1 VSLTAELLRR
11 TKARAQ
17 QELQAQ
23 RSTAAP
29 QAPYTRSFGDHIAAV
44 YPKFPFTRHNTRL
57 VEIGQRVGTG
67 EIPRLL
73 LMLPPRHFKS
83 TIFSRFL
90 PSWFIRRYPDR
101 TWGQGAHS
109 QPLAEEFG
117 QAARDYFT
125 ASGGELDPSS
135 AGKGRW
141 KVAGHLGGFWG
152 AGVGKGT
159 GLPAHFINVDDPIK
173 NRQEAESAAYRRQ
186 LYDWWSTVLNT
197 REEPG
202 CIKLITHTRWADAD
216 LIGWLIG
223 QVEDLERDGNADA
236 VEPWHVIQMP
246 MIAEPVQIAVPAT
259 LTLEADNRDP
269 GEVLDPDRFDAE
281 WARRKRLNTPDRD
294 WAALYQQRPQPS
306 GGTIFTPEM
315 FRFYG
320 TEDRPGLEGDAI
332 LPKRF
337 TRVIASIDCTFKDT
351 AGTDMVA
358 FTNWGQD
365 NAGVWL
371 LDLQNQRMDF
381 SATMDAITGLWPS
394 WGFGELLVE
403 DKANGPAV
411 ISVLKRAAA
420 GFAVHAI
427 RPDGGK
433 TARAN
438 ATTPQFN
445 QGRVWFPRWHPLT
458 ALLAS
463 QLTKFPGDTFD
474 DLVDSTTQLI
484 NFVQG
489 TGPMR
494 VSTVHYGHGSAAPPP
509 ADPFADADMP
519 KRRRLTGV
527 PGFR

>member
-1 VSLTAELLRR
+1 VTFPAADPITAAL
-11 TKARAQ
+11 ARAQ
-17 QELQAQ
+17 LARTQ
-23 RSTAAP
+23 STAP
-29 QAPYTRSFGDHIAAV
+29 LSAPYTRSFGDHIAAV

-90 PSWFIRRYPDR
+90 PSWFLRLHPDR

-117 QAARDYFT
+117 QAARDYFV
-125 ASGGELDPSS
+125 ASGGELDASS

-202 CIKLITHTRWADAD
+202 CLKLITHTRWADAD
-216 LIGWLIG
+216 LIGWLIQ
-223 QVEDLERDGNADA
+223 QVEELERDGNADA
-236 VEPWHVIQMP
+236 AEPWHVIQMP
-246 MIAEPVQIAVPAT
+246 MIAEPVQIAVPAS
-259 LTLEADNRDP
+259 LTLEVDDRQP
-269 GEVLDPDRFDAE
+269 GDVLDPDRFDAE
-281 WARRKRLNTPDRD
+281 WARKKRLNTPDRD
-294 WAALYQQRPQPS
+294 WAALYQQRPRPD
-306 GGTIFTPEM
+306 GGTVFSAEM
-315 FRFYG
+315 FRYYG
-320 TEDRPGLEGDAI
+320 TTDRPGELGDGV
-332 LPKRF
+332 LPERF
-337 TRVIASIDCTFKDT
+337 ARRLASIDCTFKDS

-358 FTNWGQD
+358 ITLWGQD
-365 NAGVWL
+365 AAGLWL
-371 LDLQNQRMDF
+371 LDIVNQRLDF
-381 SATMDAITGLWPS
+381 SATMDTIAALWPTWS
-394 WGFGELLVE
+394 FGELLVE

-411 ISVLKRAAA
+411 ISALKRAAA
-420 GFAVHAI
+420 GFSVHAVN
-427 RPDGGK
+427 PLGGK
-433 TARAN
+433 VARAN
-438 ATTPQFN
+438 AATPQFN
-445 QGRVWFPRWHPLT
+445 QGRVWFPRRHALT
-458 ALLAS
+458 ATLTS
-463 QLTKFPGDTFD
+463 QLVKFPGDTFD
-474 DLVDSTTQLI
+474 DLVDSVTQAV
-484 NFVQG
+484 NFVQC

-494 VSTVHYGHGSAAPPP
+494 VTTAHYGRGDGTPGPV
-509 ADPFADADMP
+509 DPFADP
-519 KRRRLTGV
+519 KPQRRLPAT

>member
-1 VSLTAELLRR
+1 MRRR
-11 TKARAQ
+11 TDVLDRLEAQTQ
-17 QELQAQ
+17 QELSAI
-23 RSTAAP
+23 AGPGAI
-29 QAPYTRSFGDHIAAV
+29 PYTRSFGDYIADV
-44 YPKFPFTRHNTRL
+44 CPSFPFSRHTSRL
-57 VEIGQRVGTG
+57 VAIGQQVADG
-67 EIPRLL
+67 ELPRLL
-73 LMLPPRHFKS
+73 IELPPRHFKS
-83 TIFSRFL
+83 TVFSRLL
-90 PSWFIRRYPDR
+90 PGYCLRRFPDR
-101 TWGQGAHS
+101 TWGQGAHT
-109 QPLAEEFG
+109 QTLAEEFG

-125 ASGGELDPSS
+125 ASGGALDPSS

-141 KVAGHLGGFWG
+141 KIAGTLGGFWT

-159 GLPAHFINVDDPIK
+159 GLPADFMNVDDPIK
-173 NRQEAESAAYRRQ
+173 NREEAESAAYRRQ
-186 LYDWWSTVLNT
+186 LYSWWSTVLNT

-202 CIKLITHTRWADAD
+202 GVKLITHTRWADAD
-216 LIGWLIG
+216 LIGWLIT
-223 QVEDLERDGNADA
+223 QVEELERDGHGDA
-236 VEPWHVIQMP
+236 AERWHVISMP
-246 MIAEPVQIAVPAT
+246 LIAEPIIKPLPAL
-259 LTLEADNRDP
+259 LTREVDDRQP
-269 GEVLDPDRFDAE
+269 GEALDPTRYNAE
-281 WARRKRLNTPDRD
+281 WARKKRLNTPPRD
-294 WAALYQQRPQPS
+294 WEALYQQRPTPG

-332 LPKRF
+332 LPRRF

-381 SATMDAITGLWPS
+381 AATMDAITGLWPS

-420 GFAVHAI
+420 GFTVHAI

-458 ALLAS
+458 ALLTS

-494 VSTVHYGHGSAAPPP
+494 VSTVHYGRGSDAPPP

-519 KRRRLTGV
+519 RRRRLTGV

>member
-1 VSLTAELLRR
+1 MSPVAEPLKRI
-11 TKARAQ
+11 KAQAQ

-23 RSTAAP
+23 RTTAAP
-29 QAPYTRSFGDHIAAV
+29 QAPYIRSFGDHIAAV

-159 GLPAHFINVDDPIK
+159 GLPANFLNVDDPIK

-223 QVEDLERDGNADA
+223 QVEELERDGNADA

-259 LTLEADNRDP
+259 LTLEADNREP

-306 GGTIFTPEM
+306 GGTVFNAGM
-315 FRFYG
+315 LRFYG
-320 TEDRPGLEGDAI
+320 TRERPGLEGDAL
-332 LPKRF
+332 LPDRF
-337 TRVIASIDCTFKDT
+337 VRKLASVDCTFKDT
-351 AGTDMVA
+351 AGSDMVA
-358 FTNWGQD
+358 LQLWGQD
-365 NAGVWL
+365 SAGAWL
-371 LDLQNQRMDF
+371 LDLVNERLDF
-381 SATMDAITGLWPS
+381 SATMDRIALLWPT

-403 DKANGPAV
+403 DKANGSAV
-411 ISVLKRAAA
+411 ISALKRAAA
-420 GFAVHAI
+420 GFTVHAVNPI
-427 RPDGGK
+427 GGK
-433 TARAN
+433 VARAN
-438 ATTPQFN
+438 AATPEFN
-445 QGRVWFPRWHPLT
+445 QGRVFLPRWHPLT
-458 ALLAS
+458 GLLTS
-463 QLTKFPGDTFD
+463 QLLKFPGDTYD
-474 DLVDSTTQLI
+474 DQVDAVSQAL
-484 NFVQG
+484 NFMQG

-494 VSTVHYGHGSAAPPP
+494 VSTAHYGHSSEAPGPSDPLAEPSRP
-509 ADPFADADMP
+509 A
-519 KRRRLTGV
+519 RRLAAV